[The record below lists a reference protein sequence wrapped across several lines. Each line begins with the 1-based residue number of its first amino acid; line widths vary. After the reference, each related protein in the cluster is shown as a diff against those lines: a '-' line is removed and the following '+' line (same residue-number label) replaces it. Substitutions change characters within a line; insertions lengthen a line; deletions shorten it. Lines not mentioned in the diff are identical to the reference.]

1 MVVVM
6 LTLFSPL
13 ILQAMLDASS
23 EDGGG
28 GAGRDGDGVDG
39 EVASTGGESRTSK
52 EQADNKTGTT
62 GELCHLMV
70 TGWWPWLRLYK

>member
-1 MVVVM
+1 MMVMVT

-13 ILQAMLDASS
+13 IPQAMLDASS

-28 GAGRDGDGVDG
+28 GASGGGDGVDG

-52 EQADNKTGTT
+52 EQADNKTETT
-62 GELCHLMV
+62 GEFCFLMV
-70 TGWWPWLRLYK
+70 TIW

>member
-1 MVVVM
+1 MKM
-6 LTLFSPL
+6 LTYFSLL

-28 GAGRDGDGVDG
+28 GTGGGGGADG

-52 EQADNKTGTT
+52 EQADNKTETT
-62 GELCHLMV
+62 GEFCFLVV
-70 TGWWPWLRLYK
+70 TRW

>member
-1 MVVVM
+1 MVM

-28 GAGRDGDGVDG
+28 GASGNGDGVDG
-39 EVASTGGESRTSK
+39 EVASIGGESKTSK
-52 EQADNKTGTT
+52 EQSDNKTETT
-62 GELCHLMV
+62 GELCLLEKLMV
-70 TGWWPWLRLYK
+70 TRWR